1 MAVQG
6 VRFYPTRTLLE
17 VDQNIVRA
25 MTTNV
30 HRLAFCETQANTNNQ
45 AQIQAIIPKK
55 TVVEIQRL
63 SSQDEAVEYIDGIYD
78 SDELEIVFNSQY
90 LFFVVR
96 SFLSFTK
103 QLGTYVATLFSK
115 Y

>member
-30 HRLAFCETQANTNNQ
+30 HRLAFCET
-45 AQIQAIIPKK
+45 
-55 TVVEIQRL
+55 
-63 SSQDEAVEYIDGIYD
+63 
-78 SDELEIVFNSQY
+78 
-90 LFFVVR
+90 
-96 SFLSFTK
+96 
-103 QLGTYVATLFSK
+103 
-115 Y
+115 